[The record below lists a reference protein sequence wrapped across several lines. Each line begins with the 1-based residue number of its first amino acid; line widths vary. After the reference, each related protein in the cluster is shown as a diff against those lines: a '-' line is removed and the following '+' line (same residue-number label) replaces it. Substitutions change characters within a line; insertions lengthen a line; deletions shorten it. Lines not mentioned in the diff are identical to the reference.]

1 MPQNL
6 VILIHNCVKGPLL
19 HSCSFAITN
28 TKVMATDNNS
38 ISLPLEGVDNE
49 HCALIVDK
57 GLDKVQG
64 ITAHKIDINNSRA
77 VINTNGDLEVVPNA
91 VKAIRDLG
99 YDVDTVK
106 KNFPVLNMSCASC
119 ASSSQSILETQ
130 PGVVSVAVNYAN
142 ATAQVEY
149 IPTITDPHKLKTALQ
164 GIGYDLMIDESEEA
178 KDELAELHRKKF
190 ETLKKKTIGSVFLSV
205 PIVIIGM
212 FFMNIPYASYIMW
225 ALSTPVVLVFG
236 QQFFV
241 GAWKQTK
248 HRSANMDTLVALSTG
263 VAYLFSVFNTLNPDY
278 WHSRGLQ
285 AHVYFEASSVVIAF
299 ILIGKMLEERA
310 KGNTSSAIKKLM
322 GLQPKTVTVIHHGG
336 HQMEMAI
343 AKVKVGDTILVKPGE
358 KIAVDGT
365 VSSGSSFVDESMI
378 SGEPVP
384 VEKTQEDKVFAGT
397 INQKGSFQF
406 TADKVGGDTVL
417 AQIIKMVQEAQ
428 GSKAPVQRLVDKIAG
443 IFVPIV
449 ILIAILSL
457 VAWVVLGGENGF
469 TQGLLALV
477 TVLVIACPCA
487 LGLATPTAI
496 MAGVGKGAEN
506 GILIKDAESLELAKK
521 VNAIILDKTGTITEG
536 KPAVVG
542 VEWKEGAG
550 IEQLTNLLFSIEQQS
565 EHPLAEAVVNYY
577 KPKEVQRVQLDKFE
591 SITGKGVEILYEGNT
606 YFLGSPQLLA
616 MNKIAIDEELKQHS
630 EVWLREANTVIWLS
644 DRENALAAIAIAD
657 KIKATS
663 KDAVK
668 QLQSA
673 AIEVYMLTGD
683 NPSTAKAIAD
693 QVGIKHFKAEVLPAH
708 KADFVK
714 ELQQQGKVVAMVG
727 DGINDS
733 NALAQADVSIAMGKG
748 SDIAMDVAKMTI
760 ISSDLTKISKAIK
773 LSKYTVAAIRQ
784 NLFWAFIYNI
794 IGIPI
799 AAGILYPING
809 FLLNPMIAGAAMAL
823 SSVSVV
829 SNSLRLRSK
838 KL

>member
-1 MPQNL
+1 
-6 VILIHNCVKGPLL
+6 
-19 HSCSFAITN
+19 
-28 TKVMATDNNS
+28 MATENNNT
-38 ISLPLEGVDNE
+38 IYLPLEGVDNE

-57 GLDKVQG
+57 GLSKVEG

-77 VINTNGDLEVVPNA
+77 VINTNGQLEVVPNA

-119 ASSSQSILETQ
+119 ASSSQSILENQ
-130 PGVVSVAVNYAN
+130 PGVINVAVNYAN
-142 ATAQVEY
+142 ATAQVEF
-149 IPTITDPHKLKTALQ
+149 IPTLTDPHKLKAALQ
-164 GIGYDLMIDESEEA
+164 GIGYDLEIDESEEA
-178 KDELAELHRKKF
+178 KDQLEELHRQKF
-190 ETLKKKTIGSVFLSV
+190 ETLKKKTIGAVLLSI
-205 PIVIIGM
+205 PTVIIGM
-212 FFMNIPYASYIMW
+212 FFMDIPYANYIMW
-225 ALSTPVVLVFG
+225 ALSTPVVLIFG
-236 QQFFV
+236 RQFFI

-263 VAYLFSVFNTLNPDY
+263 VAYLFSAFNTLFPGY
-278 WHSRGLQ
+278 WHSKGLH
-285 AHVYFEASSVVIAF
+285 AHVYFEAAAVVIAF
-299 ILIGKMLEERA
+299 ILLGKLLEEQA

-322 GLQPKTVTVIHHGG
+322 GLQPKTVTVVHPGG
-336 HQMEMAI
+336 HQMEMTI
-343 AKVKVGDTILVKPGE
+343 TSVKVGDTLLVKPGE

-365 VSSGSSFVDESMI
+365 VTTGSSFVDESMI
-378 SGEPVP
+378 SGEPIP
-384 VEKTQEDKVFAGT
+384 VEKKQDEKVFAGT

-406 TADKVGGDTVL
+406 MADKVGGDTVL

-428 GSKAPVQRLVDKIAG
+428 GSKAPVQKLVDKIAG

-449 ILIAILSL
+449 ILIAVLSL
-457 VAWVVLGGENGF
+457 VAWIVLGGENGF

-536 KPAVVG
+536 KPVVTDI
-542 VEWKEGAG
+542 VWLNNDESKLNELASL
-550 IEQLTNLLFSIEQQS
+550 EKQS
-565 EHPLAEAVVNYY
+565 EHPLAEAVVKHLGKVAYS
-577 KPKEVQRVQLDKFE
+577 PVHHFE
-591 SITGKGVEILYEGNT
+591 SITGSGAKAHIGDKMYYAGNA
-606 YFLGSPQLLA
+606 SLLRA
-616 MNKIAIDEELKQHS
+616 NNISMSEELDGEATK
-630 EVWLREANTVIWLS
+630 WLAEAKTVIWFA
-644 DRENALAAIAIAD
+644 DEKEALAVIAIAD
-657 KIKATS
+657 KIKETS
-663 KDAVK
+663 GEAVR
-668 QLQSA
+668 QLQKA
-673 AIEVYMLTGD
+673 GIDVYMLTGD
-683 NPSTAKAIAD
+683 NESTAKAIAN
-693 QVGIKHFKAEVLPAH
+693 QVGIKNFKAEVLPAH

-714 ELQQQGKVVAMVG
+714 ELQQRGKVVAMVG

-760 ISSDLTKISKAIK
+760 ISSDLSKIPQAIQ
-773 LSKYTVAAIRQ
+773 LSKYTVTAIRQ
-784 NLFWAFIYNI
+784 NLFWAFIYNL

-799 AAGILYPING
+799 AAGILYPVNG

-829 SNSLRLRSK
+829 TNSLRLKAK